1 MQIKVR
7 QFYKYND
14 KIILPL
20 RVPIG
25 TLREQEDIDED
36 YKINQPN

>member
-1 MQIKVR
+1 MEQALALGAGVKVR
-7 QFYKYND
+7 LY
-14 KIILPL
+14 L

-25 TLREQEDIDED
+25 TLRAQEDIDED